1 MFKYFVFFFIL
12 SYCVNAQSKVYV
24 HGNKEYKHD
33 ESKDGQE
40 ASKNIDTSVDYQLD
54 DLYNLDLTPAE
65 RAQAK
70 AIIDVYTKQ
79 IKDNPKDIGAYTN
92 RGAYWAQLGLHV
104 QAINDYNQALKI
116 DPDQPIIYYNRAL
129 SKARFFY
136 TYDACLDLKKSSH
149 LGLLQADKL
158 LNTKCGKHL
167 EQLSKEKL

>member
-40 ASKNIDTSVDYQLD
+40 ASKNTDTSVDYQLD

>member
-1 MFKYFVFFFIL
+1 MFKYFIILLFFTGF
-12 SYCVNAQSKVYV
+12 VNAQSKVYV
-24 HGNKEYKHD
+24 HGTKEYKHD

-40 ASKNIDTSVDYQLD
+40 ASKNLDTSVEYDLD

-70 AIIDVYTKQ
+70 AIIEVYSNQ
-79 IKDNPKDIGAYTN
+79 IKDDPKDIGAYTN
-92 RGAYWAQLGLHV
+92 RGAYWAQLGLHI

-136 TYDACLDLKKSSH
+136 TYDACLDLKKASN

-158 LNTKCGKHL
+158 LSTKCGKHL